1 MSLQFSAS
9 VIIVAWIGIAMLA
22 SLFGAALYATNLLG
36 RHLFRRLRRVY
47 HLTVLGYW
55 LDRMERDG
63 IRTFEKADDK

>member
-9 VIIVAWIGIAMLA
+9 TIIAAWVGVAVLA

-47 HLTVLGYW
+47 CLTVLGYW
-55 LDRMERDG
+55 LARMERDG